1 VDFPRRTLLAGGLA
15 TLGLRAEAATTNVV
29 IDDYA
34 FVPAELR
41 IPAGTVVSWENRD
54 SSPHNVVSSVNP
66 RTFRSR
72 TMATGETFEFIF
84 EMPGT
89 HRYFCSLH
97 PHMQGV
103 VIVE

>member
-1 VDFPRRTLLAGGLA
+1 MDRNRRALLVGGMA
-15 TLGLRAEAATTNVV
+15 ALGLRAQAATSNVV

-41 IPAGTVVSWENRD
+41 VPAGTVVRWENHD
-54 SSPHNVVSSVNP
+54 LDPHNVVSSVNP

-72 TMATGETFEFIF
+72 TMAPGESFEFTF
-84 EMPGT
+84 ATPGT
-89 HRYFCSLH
+89 HRYFCDLH